1 MILLDIMIL
10 LFSIWISFVLRL
22 DKPWPIEY
30 LQPNW
35 WAFLLIPVIAIP
47 LFIKLGLYRAVLQYM
62 GNKVIFTSFQ
72 AITII
77 CILLGFSIVMLQTGF
92 PRSVILIFWF
102 VANTAVIISRFV
114 FQGVLYS
121 WQSISNNKIPVII
134 YGAGSAGVQIE
145 ESLRKSTE
153 YFPVAFIDDD
163 PSKLGTIINYT
174 RVHAV
179 TELKEIIKI
188 KKAKVILLCIS
199 SLSEIKR
206 RQILKK
212 LSISPIEVKA
222 IPSAA
227 DIVGGQV
234 TIESIKHVDVG
245 DILGRPAVKPQQSL
259 LKKNILDKNILIT
272 GAGGSI
278 GSELCRQIQAL
289 SPNKIVLFD
298 HSEFNLYT
306 IHQELS
312 KSKKKIEI
320 IPVLA
325 SVADANCI
333 EKVIYD
339 NNINTLYHAAA
350 YKHVPMVEMNPAE
363 GVGNNI
369 LGTYRTAT
377 SAMKHKVENFILI
390 STDKA
395 VRPTNVMGATKRFAE
410 IILQALQKK
419 NSNTCFSMV
428 RFGNVLDSAGSVVP
442 LFRKQI
448 REGGPLTIT
457 HKDVTRYFMSIPE
470 AVQLV
475 LQAGAMAKG
484 GDVFVLDMGEPIK
497 IIDLAYKMIHL
508 SGMTP
513 VDKDNPEGD
522 IKIKFTGLRSGEK
535 LYEELLIGNNV
546 KESSHPRIMQ
556 AKEEELAWND
566 IESALKLFEKAHHKK
581 NEKLV
586 IELLDKYVNGY
597 SPKHKKKLHKDLLLS

>member
-1 MILLDIMIL
+1 MIIVDIMIL
-10 LFSIWISFVLRL
+10 LFSIWISFALRL
-22 DKPWPIEY
+22 DNLWPIEY

-35 WAFLLIPVIAIP
+35 WAFLLIPAIAIP
-47 LFIKLGLYRAVLQYM
+47 LFINLGLYRAVLQYM
-62 GNKVIFTSFQ
+62 SNQVIVTSLK

-77 CILLGFSIVMLQTGF
+77 CILFGFSIVMFQTEF

-102 VANTAVIISRFV
+102 VANGLVIVSRLI
-114 FQGVLYS
+114 FQSILYS
-121 WQSISNNKIPVII
+121 WGLYLKNKIPVII

-188 KKAKVILLCIS
+188 NKVKVILLCIS

-206 RQILKK
+206 REILKK
-212 LSISPIEVKA
+212 LSIFPIEVKA
-222 IPSAA
+222 IPSAT

-259 LKKNILDKNILIT
+259 LKKNILGKNILIT

-278 GSELCRQIQAL
+278 GSELCRQIEAL

-306 IHQELS
+306 IHQELL

-320 IPVLA
+320 IPTLA
-325 SVADANCI
+325 SVTDARCI
-333 EKVIYD
+333 ETAIYD

-369 LGTYRTAT
+369 LGTYRTAIA
-377 SAMKHKVENFILI
+377 AMKHNVESFILI

-395 VRPTNVMGATKRFAE
+395 VRPTNVMGATKRFSE
-410 IILQALQKK
+410 LILQAFQKK

-497 IIDLAYKMIHL
+497 IIDLAYKMIYL
-508 SGMTP
+508 SGMIP

-556 AKEEELAWND
+556 AKEVELAWND
-566 IESALKLFEKAHHKK
+566 IESALKLFEKAHHEK

-586 IELLDKYVNGY
+586 VELLDKYVNGY
-597 SPKHKKKLHKDLLLS
+597 TPKHNNKLYKELLLN